1 MRLGTRWTAGE
12 TPHESVPVVLHEA
25 IAAQEAAYPTAAAWT
40 LTWLEG
46 RARCELDGLVRV
58 AQSVDG
64 TVSVQILDD
73 EQAADDSDDD
83 DWLGS

>member
-12 TPHESVPVVLHEA
+12 APHESVPVVLHEA
-25 IAAQEAAYPTAAAWT
+25 IAAQEAAFSSAAAWT

-64 TVSVQILDD
+64 TVSVQVLDD
-73 EQAADDSDDD
+73 EEAADDSDDD